1 MHKNDNQIENIFNQI
16 TKIQNNSSVSF
27 FQRGGTLKEEY
38 ENFKNDFKSVN
49 EWDNF
54 EALIDKLS
62 PVTTILE
69 KLDESM
75 QIKYLFDGSNDDD
88 FSLIS
93 KHLNNNDDLMKKF
106 KELQLNIDG
115 NDNIQISDKRNFF
128 TLIPEISTYRKLGL
142 VIYSD
147 SKNRYSLI
155 YYGIKNSY
163 GLILSI
169 EEINKK
175 TDFFEIKKYFGEDEF
190 FINNEYNVIQFPKS
204 NLIYKYSD
212 GALERKTLKEVI
224 NLDENTIS
232 KIKNYNSI
240 AKKILKDESFDREQ
254 YVQLINDVGKY
265 VVNEY
270 NNYGNNDDEMFDDDD
285 L

>member
-27 FQRGGTLKEEY
+27 FQRGGDLKEAY
-38 ENFKNDFKSVN
+38 ETFKNDFKPVT
-49 EWDNF
+49 EGDNF
-54 EALIDKLS
+54 KALIGKLR
-62 PVTTILE
+62 PVTDIL
-69 KLDESM
+69 KNLDESM
-75 QIKYLFDGSNDDD
+75 QIKYLFDGSNKEDLG
-88 FSLIS
+88 LIKEFLS
-93 KHLNNNDDLMKKF
+93 NDNEEITEKFKNLKLIIDENDDIQMKKSDF
-106 KELQLNIDG
+106 LK
-115 NDNIQISDKRNFF
+115 IS
-128 TLIPEISTYRKLGL
+128 EINTYRKLGL

-155 YYGIKNSY
+155 YYGIKNTY

-175 TDFFEIKKYFGEDEF
+175 TDFFEIKKYSGEDKF
-190 FINNEYNVIQFPKS
+190 YIDDEYHVIKFPKS
-204 NLIYKYSD
+204 NLTYKYSD